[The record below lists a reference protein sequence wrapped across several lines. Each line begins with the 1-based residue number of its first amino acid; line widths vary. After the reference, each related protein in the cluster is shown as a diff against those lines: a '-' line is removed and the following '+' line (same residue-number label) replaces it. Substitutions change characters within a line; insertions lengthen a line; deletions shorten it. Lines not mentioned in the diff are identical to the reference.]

1 MSTRTVAPRR
11 SLIRR
16 LLVVLVLASGGM
28 LMASPAWAHGGPVD
42 VEIRGDGG
50 QGLTAL
56 ATYHNDKHPV
66 NDRGLDLTFTAVS
79 SEGRTLGPERLVAS
93 NEGQGLYLSN
103 TPLPAG
109 HWTVTVTLA
118 QPHQTYPGVP
128 VDSRVLATPPARG
141 GGGSNLALV
150 LGLGGAVIVL
160 GCAVTVG
167 LILRRPRTAS

>member
-1 MSTRTVAPRR
+1 LSTRTAAPRR

-42 VEIRGDGG
+42 VEVHGDGG
-50 QGLTAL
+50 QGLTVV
-56 ATYHNDKHPV
+56 ATYKNDRHPV
-66 NDRGLDLTFTAVS
+66 DDRALDLSFTAAS
-79 SEGRTLGPERLVAS
+79 AEGRTLGPVKLVAS
-93 NEGQGLYLSN
+93 REGRGVYVSG

-128 VDSRVLATPPARG
+128 VDSRVLATPPARS

-150 LGLGGAVIVL
+150 LGIGGAVIVL
-160 GCAVTVG
+160 GGAVTVG